1 MVYLLLSSWRMTQE
15 TPKIRLT
22 EVSALIEFGR
32 SCTPESRAISAQSWP
47 GLNPNLSGG
56 WYEKEVPEDAK

>member
-1 MVYLLLSSWRMTQE
+1 MTQE

-47 GLNPNLSGG
+47 GLNPNLSVG